1 MMKDLIFGS
10 HELGK
15 SFEVSK
21 YGLHK
26 EISKM
31 RKV

>member
-1 MMKDLIFGS
+1 MKDWIVGS

-15 SFEVSK
+15 SSEVSK

-26 EISKM
+26 EISKTI
-31 RKV
+31 KV